1 MLPTDAGTNAE
12 RDAAVDHL
20 VDHAVSRRRF
30 HAVAAAASGAALL
43 PRGATADEAATAVA
57 EPGAAVGGPLAAYVA
72 AVDPATRV
80 EPVAEGDLLG
90 GRWQTV
96 RLVSQRWRGVEWSHE
111 LSLFVPGTVGPGATT
126 ALYWIDGGGAR
137 GVPADGAAAEPSSA
151 IRTLAPIATAA
162 GLPGAVIRQVPYQPM
177 FSGLQ
182 EDDLIAYT
190 FTEFARTGDGTWPLL
205 LPMVKAAVAGLDAVA
220 ALAADRGLDIGR
232 FVVTGASKRGWTTW
246 LTAATDGR
254 VVGIVPLVIDMLAL
268 DRHLRLQVESFGG
281 LSDELVPYSSR
292 GIDKLLAT
300 DRGGEL
306 IEIVDPFRYRKR
318 LALPKLIALGT
329 NDPYWPLG
337 AVDLYRDEL
346 PGPHWVSYCP
356 NAGHGL
362 PIPRIAGLVAA
373 MGRHAAGA
381 EPLPQVG
388 WRFIPD
394 GNGEACLLRADGA
407 PERITLWQATA
418 ASRDFRKAK
427 WSATEVAGRGPDWR
441 IPLAPGRDGW
451 TAAFAELHYARPT
464 VPLVLSTAIRAR
476 PMES

>member
-1 MLPTDAGTNAE
+1 MPPTDPALGRSHDFAPD
-12 RDAAVDHL
+12 DAI
-20 VDHAVSRRRF
+20 SRRRF
-30 HAVAAAASGAALL
+30 HAVAAAASGAAFL
-43 PRGATADEAATAVA
+43 PSGVTADETATAVA
-57 EPGAAVGGPLAAYVA
+57 EPGVASGGPLAAYVA
-72 AVDPATRV
+72 ARDPATRV
-80 EPVAEGDLLG
+80 EPVATGEFLG
-90 GRWQTV
+90 GTWQTV
-96 RLVSQRWRGVEWSHE
+96 RLVSQRWRGVEWTHE
-111 LSLFVPGTVGPGATT
+111 LSLFVPGNVGAGAST
-126 ALYWIDGGGAR
+126 ALYWIDGGSAR
-137 GVPADGAAAEPSSA
+137 GVPAAGAAAEPSSA

-162 GLPGAVIRQVPYQPM
+162 GLPAAVIRQVPYQPM

-205 LPMVKAAVAGLDAVA
+205 LPMVKAAVAGMDAVTE
-220 ALAADRGLDIGR
+220 LAVDDGIDIRR

-246 LTAATDGR
+246 LAAAADDR

-281 LSDELVPYSSR
+281 LSEQLEPYASR

-306 IEIVDPFRYRKR
+306 IEIVDPFRYRNR

-337 AVDLYRDEL
+337 AVDLYREEL

-373 MGRHAAGA
+373 MGRHASGA
-381 EPLPQVG
+381 EPLPQLS
-388 WRFIPD
+388 WRFIAD
-394 GNGEACLLRADGA
+394 ADGEACVLRADGQ
-407 PERITLWQATA
+407 PERITLWQAA
-418 ASRDFRKAK
+418 APSRDFRQAK
-427 WSATEVAGRGPDWR
+427 WSATEVKAGGPEWR
-441 IPLAPGRDGW
+441 IPLATAREVW
-451 TAAFAELHYARPT
+451 AAAFVELHYPRPT
-464 VPLVLSTAIRAR
+464 MPLVVSTAVRTR
-476 PMES
+476 PRES

>member
-1 MLPTDAGTNAE
+1 M
-12 RDAAVDHL
+12 
-20 VDHAVSRRRF
+20 
-30 HAVAAAASGAALL
+30 
-43 PRGATADEAATAVA
+43 
-57 EPGAAVGGPLAAYVA
+57 
-72 AVDPATRV
+72 
-80 EPVAEGDLLG
+80 
-90 GRWQTV
+90 
-96 RLVSQRWRGVEWSHE
+96 HE
-111 LSLFVPGTVGPGATT
+111 LSLFVPGNVPAGTTT
-126 ALYWIDGGGAR
+126 ALYWIDGGSAR
-137 GVPADGAAAEPSSA
+137 GVPAAGAPAEPSSA

-162 GLPGAVIRQVPYQPM
+162 GLPAAVIRQVPYQPM

-182 EDDLIAYT
+182 EDDLIAHT

-205 LPMVKAAVAGLDAVA
+205 LPMVKAAVAGMDAVV
-220 ALAADRGLDIGR
+220 ALAADRQLDIGR

-246 LTAATDGR
+246 LTAATDER

-281 LSDELVPYSSR
+281 LSDQLVPYSSR

-337 AVDLYRDEL
+337 AVDLYREEL

-362 PIPRIAGLVAA
+362 PILRIAGLVAA

-381 EPLPQVG
+381 EPLPHVS
-388 WRFIPD
+388 WRFVAD
-394 GNGEACLLRADGA
+394 GEEEACLLHADGA
-407 PERITLWQATA
+407 PERITLWQAA
-418 ASRDFRKAK
+418 APTRDFRQAK
-427 WSATEVAGRGPDWR
+427 WSAAEVAGRGPDWR
-441 IPLAPGRDGW
+441 IPLSTARDGW
-451 TAAFAELHYARPT
+451 TAAFAELHYTRPA
-464 VPLVLSTAIRAR
+464 VPLILSTAIRAR

>member
-1 MLPTDAGTNAE
+1 MPPTDPAN
-12 RDAAVDHL
+12 DAAS
-20 VDHAVSRRRF
+20 ASMVSRRRF

-43 PRGATADEAATAVA
+43 PCGATATETDTAVA
-57 EPGAAVGGPLAAYVA
+57 EPGVASRGPLAAYVA
-72 AVDPATRV
+72 ARDPATRV
-80 EPVAEGDLLG
+80 EPVAAGEFFG
-90 GRWQTV
+90 GTWQTV
-96 RLVSQRWRGVEWSHE
+96 RLVSQRWRGVEWTHE
-111 LSLFVPGTVGPGATT
+111 LSLFVPGNVGAGATT
-126 ALYWIDGGGAR
+126 ALYWIDGGSAR
-137 GVPADGAAAEPSSA
+137 GVPAAGAAAEPSSA

-162 GLPGAVIRQVPYQPM
+162 GLPAAVIRQVPYQPM

-182 EDDLIAYT
+182 EDDLIAHT

-205 LPMVKAAVAGLDAVA
+205 LPMVKAAVAGMDAVTK
-220 ALAADRGLDIGR
+220 LAVEGGLDIGR

-246 LTAATDGR
+246 LAAAADDR

-281 LSDELVPYSSR
+281 LSEQLEPYASR

-306 IEIVDPFRYRKR
+306 IEIVDPFRYRNR

-337 AVDLYRDEL
+337 AIDLYREEL

-373 MGRHAAGA
+373 MGRHASGA
-381 EPLPQVG
+381 EPLPLVS
-388 WRFIPD
+388 WRFVAD
-394 GNGEACLLRADGA
+394 GGGEACVLRADGQ
-407 PERITLWQATA
+407 PERITLWQASA
-418 ASRDFRKAK
+418 ATRDFRRAK
-427 WSATEVAGRGPDWR
+427 WSATEVEAGGHEWR
-441 IPLAPGRDGW
+441 IPLATAREGW
-451 TAAFAELHYARPT
+451 TAAFVELHYARPT
-464 VPLVLSTAIRAR
+464 MPLVVSTAVRTR
-476 PMES
+476 TLES